1 MADLIIKSVK
11 PNDKPTLTTIADY
24 SLKWFD
30 PTMWKAVV
38 AASGYSLL
46 TFGTEKCLQAWETFY
61 FETVRPR
68 YVEFLPRLSFANV
81 PSFEEMLK
89 RSTGLQDRLQ
99 LINSLLAH
107 APENEKDAVQAWC
120 EVQSTQALGS
130 YDSAL
135 VEDIPMILTVAKAG
149 GLSCVS
155 DVYVSFR

>member
-1 MADLIIKSVK
+1 MPPGVDGLLFR
-11 PNDKPTLTTIADY
+11 DC
-24 SLKWFD
+24 
-30 PTMWKAVV
+30 
-38 AASGYSLL
+38 AS
-46 TFGTEKCLQAWETFY
+46 K
-61 FETVRPR
+61 VREIPAS
-68 YVEFLPRLSFANV
+68 LSFANV

-89 RSTGLQDRLQ
+89 RSTRLQDRLQ

-107 APENEKDAVQAWC
+107 APENEKDAVQVWC

>member
-1 MADLIIKSVK
+1 
-11 PNDKPTLTTIADY
+11 
-24 SLKWFD
+24 
-30 PTMWKAVV
+30 
-38 AASGYSLL
+38 
-46 TFGTEKCLQAWETFY
+46 
-61 FETVRPR
+61 
-68 YVEFLPRLSFANV
+68 
-81 PSFEEMLK
+81 MLK
-89 RSTGLQDRLQ
+89 RSTRLQDRLQ

-155 DVYVSFR
+155 EVYVSFR

>member
-135 VEDIPMILTVAKAG
+135 VEDVPMILTVAKAG
-149 GLSCVS
+149 GLSCVR